1 VDEDV
6 HAPQG
11 SYAELVMGRD
21 RLRRDLERARGEY
34 DILKEQY
41 DKVYDDRERLREIE
55 EAVIAFRDGG
65 GGPTLWQAVLTALAK
80 EEQL

>member
-1 VDEDV
+1 MDEDV
-6 HAPQG
+6 RAPQG

-21 RLRRDLERARGEY
+21 RLRRDLERARTEY

-41 DKVYDDRERLREIE
+41 DKVYDDRERLTAALEEI
-55 EAVIAFRDGG
+55 ATDTLLSPGDIDRIAR
-65 GGPTLWQAVLTALAK
+65 AALTK